1 MVARFLDDAKQQVL
15 LAVAAV
21 LLAIAVFL
29 TIRALNAG
37 PDYGISAERA
47 FKCAECGH
55 EFEHVIQIG
64 DQEPMLCPKCGKV
77 SAWVPET
84 CYWTRDGKA
93 KRRPTFVILKRKMG
107 IDEDTFCP
115 DCGREVVGHN
125 PRPPKELMDA
135 AEAE

>member
-1 MVARFLDDAKQQVL
+1 MIVRFLGDTRQRILLGVAASLIVAAAL
-15 LAVAAV
+15 LA
-21 LLAIAVFL
+21 
-29 TIRALNAG
+29 IRALNAG
-37 PDYGISAERA
+37 PDYSISAERA

-64 DQEPMLCPKCGKV
+64 DQEPLRCEKCGKQ

-107 IDEDTFCP
+107 IDEDTICP

-125 PRPPKELMDA
+125 PRPPQKLMEA